1 MVVDCSNTAKLVMRI
16 IKYYVEYKVKG
27 KRYRVVF
34 IDSKTVREFV
44 KRLNCKR
51 KPKSLSK
58 ITSKITHAL
67 ACIAVRYGGDF
78 AIVNR
83 ELWIDL
89 PIRAIS
95 KASKQELISV
105 IYECTKK
112 KTWQELRKAKK
123 VL

>member
-1 MVVDCSNTAKLVMRI
+1 VGKNCNNTVKLVMRI

-34 IDSKTVREFV
+34 IDNKMVREFV

-58 ITSKITHAL
+58 ITSKITHTL
-67 ACIAVRYGGDF
+67 ACLAVRYGGF
-78 AIVNR
+78 FMIIGR

-95 KASKQELISV
+95 KAQEQELISV
-105 IYECTKK
+105 IYECTTKRA
-112 KTWQELRKAKK
+112 WQELRKAKSMQ
-123 VL
+123 